1 MKKYWNSDEY
11 NLGLKTNGS
20 SKAKP
25 VTVIIIA
32 IILLYGYL
40 MLFNGFIYQIDF
52 LYDFLNW
59 PDRNIIRGSFLSGI
73 VLLIHVGIAC
83 LSLIHFALIMF
94 QWFQA
99 IYNANKK

>member
-1 MKKYWNSDEY
+1 MKKYWNSDEFV
-11 NLGLKTNGS
+11 LGLKTNGS

-40 MLFNGFIYQIDF
+40 MLFNAYIYQIDF

-59 PDRNIIRGSFLSGI
+59 PDRNIIRGSFLSSI
-73 VLLIHVGIAC
+73 VLLAHVGIGF